1 MKKYVIR
8 EVVNHYHLV
17 EVDDEVD
24 IENVMYAANKEPT
37 GTAYEIID
45 DILKE
50 YKDDHGFDYK
60 IKPNYCGTDTVNIE
74 LEGYDYE
81 F

>member
-1 MKKYVIR
+1 MKRYVIR
-8 EVVNHYHLV
+8 EVVNHYHLI

-24 IENVMYAANKEPT
+24 IENVIYAANNEPT

-45 DILKE
+45 DILRE
-50 YKDDHGFDYK
+50 YKDNRGFDYK
-60 IKPNYCGTDTVNIE
+60 IKPNYCGTDTLNIE